1 MPLVPPVSL
10 QFERIQRGQ
19 VRRWI
24 AAGLDPSAHAA
35 GMVFVGR
42 IADADLDIALAFDCV
57 RLLSLLGNQL
67 ECVRKL
73 RLARTVGVFEGVSDV
88 EIQSRGRH
96 LRP

>member
-42 IADADLDIALAFDCV
+42 FRTGFRRVALV
-57 RLLSLLGNQL
+57 
-67 ECVRKL
+67 
-73 RLARTVGVFEGVSDV
+73 
-88 EIQSRGRH
+88 
-96 LRP
+96 P